1 LISSDELFFLAI
13 YYIFSMLSFL
23 MGGKHNFL
31 RL

>member
-1 LISSDELFFLAI
+1 
-13 YYIFSMLSFL
+13 MLSFL